1 MEKLRLGVNI
11 PMFLAGC
18 ITLGA
23 GTLAGMIAI
32 WGSMV
37 FGQPAPYWAKIGHA
51 HASWWGAL
59 MIIASL
65 LLPNLEVKP
74 WFKKFAI
81 AVSIAVPWPW
91 VYGLVYGG
99 HGLGIDVAKY
109 LQGLFDVLLLI
120 ALGGIALVASGIRVP
135 VIYSGAASPGR
146 FDYLSNIEVER
157 RTFLVPTL
165 VALVGVS
172 VGYAIALLFHLL
184 THEPIKPAALVQLHN
199 HPVLIAAS
207 AVIALLVLKF
217 MNVTDSIYR
226 KALRITE
233 VSLVLTTAG
242 LFAFVFGNLP
252 SVVWV
257 APAGLYFIVPILAF
271 LAVLGVLP
279 RKGEPLFPTGAFRA
293 SLAVVYTMILVLVA
307 VGAVIALLWSTTP
320 DVTVTYKQPEGVPYP
335 GPYPAVYMGT
345 PPARGTPRG
354 LENAHLSPG
363 SWSHVAAA
371 WLLALAILT
380 PLIVEKWKKPGLLY
394 LFLVT
399 IPLAPLFNTIGRFLA
414 WATLPPMAPGGIG
427 ALFYAGH
434 PIKGMN
440 VIALSLMALII
451 IILIWQNRLQLK
463 ELKPSL

>member
-1 MEKLRLGVNI
+1 MEKLKIGVNI

-32 WGSMV
+32 WGSVV

-51 HASWWGAL
+51 HASWWGVL

-65 LLPNLEVKP
+65 LLPNLEVRP

-99 HGLGIDVAKY
+99 HGLNIEIAKY
-109 LQGLFDVLLLI
+109 LQGLFDVLLFV
-120 ALGGIALVASGIRVP
+120 ALGGIALVAAGVKVP
-135 VIYSGAASPGR
+135 FIYSGVASPGR

-157 RTFLVPTL
+157 RTFLIPTIISII
-165 VALVGVS
+165 GVT
-172 VGYAIALLFHLL
+172 VGYVIALLFHLL
-184 THEPIKPAALVQLHN
+184 SHDPIRPAALVQLHN
-199 HPVLIAAS
+199 HLVLLSAS

-217 MNVTDSIYR
+217 MNVADSVYR
-226 KALRITE
+226 RALKIAE
-233 VSLVLTTAG
+233 VGLVLTAVG
-242 LFAFVFGNLP
+242 LFVFVFGNLP
-252 SVVWV
+252 SVVWII
-257 APAGLYFIVPILAF
+257 PAGIYYIVPVLAF

-279 RKGEPLFPTGAFRA
+279 RRGEPYFPVGGFRGA
-293 SLAVVYTMILVLVA
+293 LAVVYGMILLLVA
-307 VGAVIALLWSTTP
+307 IGAVIGILWSTSP
-320 DVTVTYKQPEGVPYP
+320 DVTVTYKQPEGTPYP
-335 GPYPAVYMGT
+335 GPYPAKYIGT
-345 PPARGTPRG
+345 QPSKGTPRG

-371 WLLALAILT
+371 WLLALAVLS
-380 PLIVEKWKKPGLLY
+380 PLIVEKWRKPGLLY

-414 WATLPPMAPGGIG
+414 WTGVPPAAPGGIG

-434 PIKGMN
+434 PLKGLN
-440 VIALSLMALII
+440 ILALSIMALII
-451 IILIWQNRLQLK
+451 ILLIQQNRLQLK
-463 ELKPSL
+463 ELYR

>member
-1 MEKLRLGVNI
+1 
-11 PMFLAGC
+11 
-18 ITLGA
+18 
-23 GTLAGMIAI
+23 
-32 WGSMV
+32 
-37 FGQPAPYWAKIGHA
+37 
-51 HASWWGAL
+51 
-59 MIIASL
+59 
-65 LLPNLEVKP
+65 
-74 WFKKFAI
+74 
-81 AVSIAVPWPW
+81 
-91 VYGLVYGG
+91 
-99 HGLGIDVAKY
+99 
-109 LQGLFDVLLLI
+109 
-120 ALGGIALVASGIRVP
+120 
-135 VIYSGAASPGR
+135 
-146 FDYLSNIEVER
+146 
-157 RTFLVPTL
+157 
-165 VALVGVS
+165 
-172 VGYAIALLFHLL
+172 
-184 THEPIKPAALVQLHN
+184 
-199 HPVLIAAS
+199 
-207 AVIALLVLKF
+207 
-217 MNVTDSIYR
+217 
-226 KALRITE
+226 
-233 VSLVLTTAG
+233 
-242 LFAFVFGNLP
+242 LP

-257 APAGLYFIVPILAF
+257 PSAGLYYILPILAF

-293 SLAVVYTMILVLVA
+293 SFAVVYTMILVLVA

-320 DVTVTYKQPEGVPYP
+320 AVTVTYKQPEGVQYP

-414 WATLPPMAPGGIG
+414 WATLPPKAPGGIG
-427 ALFYAGH
+427 ALYYAGH